1 MTVRDVTEEA
11 YREALPVLLLSAV
24 GGLFAG
30 TVLGGMEEELRVI
43 PGLLVLVPALLAT
56 RGNVY
61 GSLGARL
68 GSALHQGLIE
78 PYVTFEDRR
87 VVAAVSAALL
97 NGVLISVFAAAM
109 AWLILV
115 VLSRPA
121 APLPTLVGIALIAG
135 LLSGMLLAAAVV
147 GVVFVGYRRGVNPD
161 TLAGPVVTTT
171 GDVVGIAT
179 MLFAA
184 RVVLALGGG

>member
-1 MTVRDVTEEA
+1 MSVREVAVRA
-11 YREALPVLLLSAV
+11 YREALPVLGVSAL

-30 TVLGGMEEELRVI
+30 TVLGGMEVEIRVV

-78 PYVTFEDRR
+78 PVVTLADDRLR
-87 VVAAVSAALL
+87 AAIAAALL
-97 NGVLISVFAAAM
+97 NGVIISGVAAVFAYAILR
-109 AWLILV
+109 WLARPVAPIVDLTAIALLAGVFSGV
-115 VLSRPA
+115 VLA
-121 APLPTLVGIALIAG
+121 
-135 LLSGMLLAAAVV
+135 
-147 GVVFVGYRRGVNPD
+147 GVVVVVVMVGYRRGVDPD

-171 GDVVGIAT
+171 GDVVGMVA
-179 MLFAA
+179 LLAA
-184 RVVLALGGG
+184 VRIVLLGGG

>member
-1 MTVRDVTEEA
+1 MTVRDVAVEA
-11 YREALPVLLLSAV
+11 YRETLPVLLLSAV

-30 TVLGGMEEELRVI
+30 AVLGGMEAELEQVD
-43 PGLLVLVPALLAT
+43 GLIVLVPALLAT

-68 GSALHQGLIE
+68 GSALHQGLVE
-78 PYVTFEDRR
+78 PHFTLGNARLNRAIVASMTNGLLVSAY
-87 VVAAVSAALL
+87 AAVLAFSLLFALGRPSASLGTLVAIAILAGL
-97 NGVLISVFAAAM
+97 ISGVLVATAVISV
-109 AWLILV
+109 
-115 VLSRPA
+115 
-121 APLPTLVGIALIAG
+121 
-135 LLSGMLLAAAVV
+135 
-147 GVVFVGYRRGVNPD
+147 VFLGYRRGLNPD

-184 RVVLALGGG
+184 RIVLAMGGG